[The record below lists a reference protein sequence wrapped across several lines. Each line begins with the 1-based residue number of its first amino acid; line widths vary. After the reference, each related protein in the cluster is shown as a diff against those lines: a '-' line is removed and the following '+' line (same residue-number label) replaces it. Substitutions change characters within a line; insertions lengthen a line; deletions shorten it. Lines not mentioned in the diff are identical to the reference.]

1 MTKGVP
7 LIPQDWVPLFREF
20 IKFIRINSKEVP
32 AIDKLGAPLNL
43 WPSQEI
49 ALETVVHGLER
60 GAHMFMFGKA
70 RQLGMSTFFETLDI
84 FWLATHPGMMGAYVI
99 DKDKNLPAIR
109 DKIKRYFSSFPPG
122 FFGKSFKIEN
132 DNKEF
137 MLFSNGS
144 RLDFLTAGVG
154 KKETHWGEGKGY
166 AFVHLCMAR
175 GTPVILEHGITK
187 PVEEVRIGD
196 KLLTHTGKAATV
208 IDVFGQ
214 SGKDKPIVK
223 ISPWLGES
231 IKYTTWH
238 KIPTQRGLI
247 EAGKITKNDLL
258 VMPIRR
264 ISNEKRFDIL
274 PSSGFRHGKYSI
286 DKSTGRFVRSG
297 TTGSVAREQNPWL
310 LINTKGCN
318 EKIVFN
324 EDLGFAVG
332 YYLAEGHL
340 RKNSLGVPCGIVF
353 TRHRNEKK
361 YSDRALDAL
370 KKYTTGH
377 TKIVDRKN
385 CLTTAV
391 SIYGTSFAKW
401 LGNNFGCLDD
411 KRIPDEIFTWG
422 KEFCKGLLCG
432 LLSGDGSKTVRKNSE
447 GYISNI
453 VVLPTTR
460 SSIAMQARDIAA
472 SLGYGWASIKFK
484 PAGTHYGRNCKACW
498 RVTWSGGAA
507 AKLRELMGLVA
518 YKRHGNDFINKYII
532 EKNRVLIKIKSIE
545 LCPDEKEVWD
555 ISVNHSD
562 HTFRTPYMSTSNTE
576 VAKYGNE
583 AGLESFRA
591 TLSESNPDRLFIY
604 ESTSKGFNHW
614 RSMWQEFGEDEFRK
628 RRMFIGWWGNPFN
641 VVRKNAPAYKV
652 YGLAD
657 PDPKEQELIDKVK
670 EDYGVSVT
678 QEQLAWYRQEHRSSQ
693 SLESLHQNYPW
704 TIEESFVATGHSFFQ
719 MYTLQKEVER
729 VKVIP
734 YHGYKYVMGND
745 FWSVVLE
752 RIVDKNRIDEVVLRV
767 WEEPDENG
775 TYVITCDPAWGR
787 GEDKDKHAIEVYRCF
802 GDKILQVAEYADNAI
817 DTRQAAWVLCHLAGA
832 YKNCVINVEIN
843 GPGGVIIT
851 ELENL
856 RERMRIDPKFEM
868 ETGKNEA
875 WDNFLDNAR
884 WYLYKKPDHW
894 GPGFVKCWET
904 TAKTKAQIMHGMR
917 DKYVTEV
924 VIIQSRLLAE
934 EMMDVIQNGDS
945 IEAPPPAHDDRVFAT
960 ALAIRTWVD
969 SFQMSLLA
977 NGETYERYLTGT
989 GGETMDKSTKFVNNI
1004 VQNFFLAAE
1013 AQAELPQIPAGKQ
1026 WLWDKG
1032 FI

>member
-1 MTKGVP
+1 MTQGVP

-20 IKFIRINSKEVP
+20 IKYIRINSKEVP
-32 AIDKLGAPLNL
+32 AIDKLGAPLEL

-49 ALETVVHGLER
+49 ALKTVVEGLER
-60 GAHMFMFGKA
+60 GAHTFMFGKA

-84 FWLATHPGMMGAYVI
+84 FWLATNPGMMGAYVI

-109 DKIKRYFSSFPPG
+109 DKIRRYFESFPPG
-122 FFGKSFKIEN
+122 FFGKTFKIEN

-137 MLFSNGS
+137 MGFSNGS

-166 AFVHLCMAR
+166 AFCHL
-175 GTPVILEHGITK
+175 
-187 PVEEVRIGD
+187 
-196 KLLTHTGKAATV
+196 
-208 IDVFGQ
+208 
-214 SGKDKPIVK
+214 
-223 ISPWLGES
+223 
-231 IKYTTWH
+231 
-238 KIPTQRGLI
+238 
-247 EAGKITKNDLL
+247 
-258 VMPIRR
+258 
-264 ISNEKRFDIL
+264 
-274 PSSGFRHGKYSI
+274 
-286 DKSTGRFVRSG
+286 
-297 TTGSVAREQNPWL
+297 
-310 LINTKGCN
+310 
-318 EKIVFN
+318 
-324 EDLGFAVG
+324 
-332 YYLAEGHL
+332 
-340 RKNSLGVPCGIVF
+340 
-353 TRHRNEKK
+353 
-361 YSDRALDAL
+361 
-370 KKYTTGH
+370 
-377 TKIVDRKN
+377 
-385 CLTTAV
+385 
-391 SIYGTSFAKW
+391 
-401 LGNNFGCLDD
+401 
-411 KRIPDEIFTWG
+411 
-422 KEFCKGLLCG
+422 
-432 LLSGDGSKTVRKNSE
+432 
-447 GYISNI
+447 
-453 VVLPTTR
+453 
-460 SSIAMQARDIAA
+460 
-472 SLGYGWASIKFK
+472 
-484 PAGTHYGRNCKACW
+484 
-498 RVTWSGGAA
+498 
-507 AKLRELMGLVA
+507 
-518 YKRHGNDFINKYII
+518 
-532 EKNRVLIKIKSIE
+532 
-545 LCPDEKEVWD
+545 
-555 ISVNHSD
+555 
-562 HTFRTPYMSTSNTE
+562 TE

-591 TLSESNPDRLFIY
+591 TLSESNPNRLFIY

-614 RSMWQEFGEDEFRK
+614 RSLWQEFGEDEFRK
-628 RRMFIGWWGNPFN
+628 RRMFVGWWGNPFN
-641 VVRKNAPAYKV
+641 VVKKNSPAYKV
-652 YGLAD
+652 YGVAE

-670 EDYGVSVT
+670 NDYGFRVT

-693 SLESLHQNYPW
+693 SIESLHQNYPW
-704 TIEESFVATGHSFFQ
+704 SIEESFVATGHSFFQ
-719 MYTLQKEVER
+719 MHTLQQEVER

-745 FWSVVLE
+745 FWSVALE

-775 TYVITCDPAWGR
+775 TYVVTLDPAWGR
-787 GEDKDKHAIEVYRCF
+787 GEDKDRHCCQVYRCF

-904 TAKTKAQIMHGMR
+904 TSKTKAQIMHGMR

-969 SFQMSLLA
+969 SFMMALLA
-977 NGETYERYLTGT
+977 NGETYERYLAGT
-989 GGETMDKSTKFVNNI
+989 EGESVDKSTKFVNNI
-1004 VQNFFLAAE
+1004 VQNFFMAAE